1 MIQGVVLIV
10 NLLSRNL
17 AQYIGSYIAQFVDMI
32 LNWIYTNK
40 ENKWIKRRAITR
52 HYVNVNTA
60 LKIFSL
66 KEIWKD
72 NKSKVSS
79 LYLRKDSLKI
89 SQIKVQNDIKSS
101 EYQIHTISLSILKH
115 QIYRLI

>member
-1 MIQGVVLIV
+1 MLRKNVSFGGVLAYMIQGVVLNV
-10 NLLSRNL
+10 NLLPRNL
-17 AQYIGSYIAQFVDMI
+17 AQYIGSYIAQCVDIM

-52 HYVNVNTA
+52 YYVNVNTA

-66 KEIWKD
+66 KETRND

-79 LYLRKDSLKI
+79 LYLRKNSLKI
-89 SQIKVQNDIKSS
+89 SQIKVQKW
-101 EYQIHTISLSILKH
+101 Y
-115 QIYRLI
+115 

>member
-66 KEIWKD
+66 KEIWND

-101 EYQIHTISLSILKH
+101 EYQIHTISLSIV
-115 QIYRLI
+115 

>member
-17 AQYIGSYIAQFVDMI
+17 AQYIGSYIAQCVDII

-40 ENKWIKRRAITR
+40 ENKWVKRRAITR
-52 HYVNVNTA
+52 LYVNVNTA

-66 KEIWKD
+66 KEIWNY
-72 NKSKVSS
+72 NKFKVSS

-89 SQIKVQNDIKSS
+89 SQIKVQKL
-101 EYQIHTISLSILKH
+101 YQILGVSNTH
-115 QIYRLI
+115 Y